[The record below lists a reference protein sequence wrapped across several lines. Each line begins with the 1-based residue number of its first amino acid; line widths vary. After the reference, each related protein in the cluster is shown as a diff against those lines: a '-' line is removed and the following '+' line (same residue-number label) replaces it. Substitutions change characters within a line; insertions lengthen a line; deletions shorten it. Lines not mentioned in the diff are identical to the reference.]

1 MLGSDS
7 GVLVGHWTDEVART
21 GCTVVVLPEGAVT
34 SGEVRGGA
42 PASRDFGLLEPQ
54 RTVTAVDAVVLTGG
68 SAFGL
73 AAVDGVM
80 TWCEEQGRGFQT
92 RAGRVPIV
100 VGLALYDLAEGDS
113 TVRPQPEA
121 GYAAAQTARAQM
133 PQLGRVGAGAG
144 ATMNKWRGPEHRK
157 PGGLG
162 GAVVQ
167 VGDVK
172 VGALVAVNAAGDLND
187 GSVVAELVAGT
198 YEHQVV
204 DPFVASAD
212 GAGCSTG
219 NGAGDSA
226 VSSTE
231 VAATDEPASKP
242 GSALDCT
249 NTTIGVVV
257 TNAAVDKLDCY
268 LLAGTGHT
276 GMARALFPVHTQ
288 SDGDALVVAATGE
301 VEAHHPLL
309 GVMVAAAVE
318 QAIRSV

>member
-7 GVLVGHWTDEVART
+7 GVLVGHWTDKVART

-113 TVRPQPEA
+113 TVRPQPKA
-121 GYAAAQTARAQM
+121 GYAAAQTARAQI

-212 GAGCSTG
+212 GIGCSTG

-226 VSSTE
+226 GSSTA
-231 VAATDEPASKP
+231 VATAEATSPN
-242 GSALDCT
+242 G
-249 NTTIGVVV
+249 
-257 TNAAVDKLDCY
+257 
-268 LLAGTGHT
+268 
-276 GMARALFPVHTQ
+276 
-288 SDGDALVVAATGE
+288 
-301 VEAHHPLL
+301 
-309 GVMVAAAVE
+309 
-318 QAIRSV
+318 